1 MKKNEKLM
9 LENRAVHVY
18 GNSFPFLKNMIMLG
32 IAPHD
37 LALLWTAGDEE
48 PNLPGRMRCF

>member
-1 MKKNEKLM
+1 VKKNEKLM